1 MKRKFPRLVAS
12 SAAVITVAVLLAA
25 CSSGTPASKTTA
37 SASSGPNL
45 SGTSLTW
52 YSTIQAQDA
61 QPIIDAFKAKTGVTV
76 NLYTAATPDLF
87 QKFEQE
93 EASGRHTASVFS
105 TTNGTN
111 VRAATDEGY
120 FSPLPASIAKTFP
133 KADIDPA
140 NKWFATRVTVMAFA
154 YNSQLVTGSNVP
166 KTWTDLLKPYWKGKL
181 NITDP
186 QLTTTGYFIDWQLS
200 QAKGLGLSFLKK
212 LGAQKPA
219 IVAHSG
225 QQVNNVIAGDEYA
238 AITSDDAVWPEI
250 ATGAPIKM
258 VYPSKGV
265 GDYTDYNS
273 LVKGGPNQAGAKA
286 FLEFLASETTGK
298 LFAAGGAYSPLP
310 SVAAAP
316 AGRPALKSLNLFP
329 ADTIKALDV
338 QTQFLNQLQQYGL
351 ATTTQ

>member
-1 MKRKFPRLVAS
+1 MKHKIPRLVATVI
-12 SAAVITVAVLLAA
+12 AVGTTAVVLAA
-25 CSSGTPASKTTA
+25 CSSASPATKPS
-37 SASSGPNL
+37 SSSGPDL

-61 QPIIDAFKAKTGVTV
+61 QPLIDAFKAKTGITV

-120 FSPLPASIAKTFP
+120 LSKLPATISKGFP
-133 KADIDPA
+133 TADIDPQ
-140 NKWFATRVTVMAFA
+140 NYWFATRVTVIGFA
-154 YNSQLVTGSNVP
+154 YNTQLVTGKNVP
-166 KTWTDLLKPYWKGKL
+166 KTWKDLLKPFWKGKL

-186 QLTTTGYFIDWQLS
+186 QLTTTGYFVDWQLS
-200 QAKGLGLSFLKK
+200 KAKGLGLSYLKK

-219 IVAHSG
+219 IVAHTG

-250 ATGAPIKM
+250 QTGAPIKM
-258 VYPSKGV
+258 VYPSNGV
-265 GDYTDYNS
+265 ADYTDYNS
-273 LVKGGPNQAGAKA
+273 LVKGAPNKAGAEA
-286 FLEFLASETTGK
+286 FLEFLASPAAGK

-310 SVAAAP
+310 SVAPAP
-316 AGRPALKSLNLFP
+316 SGRPSLKSLKLLP
-329 ADTIKALDV
+329 SDTIQALDV
-338 QTQFLNQLQQYGL
+338 QPQFLVQLQQYGL
-351 ATTTQ
+351 ATTS